1 VVCPSR
7 CPVRKY
13 SSPAAASIWRRARA
27 GGAEFAPST
36 SARVDTRDTPA
47 PAGRVLEPLWCQETQ
62 PVWGSPAAGA
72 ARGTARAAPG
82 GPGLRAIHNDGDAES
97 QRARYG
103 AGTAGG
109 TRRHRG
115 SSVGGGSYGH
125 SLSTERSPAHPPGPP
140 DDDSRSPRG
149 GYSARAQQ
157 RSLRYQ
163 GRARQRRG
171 QAEAR
176 ARGGPWG
183 QRGEARRSSSSSA
196 LPSRWGQERG
206 LAAHPCAGAVQRW
219 RCFSRCTDRSAGG
232 CADRCTLATVRARA
246 TARWP
251 PHSARGW
258 QRRQGPPGVVASA
271 DHGGHHCA
279 GAGIRRSGCPQRLGK
294 TVRPCRRTDG
304 VIRA

>member
-1 VVCPSR
+1 MVSR
-7 CPVRKY
+7 GRALSFRWIPRNL
-13 SSPAAASIWRRARA
+13 SPCLLSPRAITPGLSHNGGHCASRTRRGCRQQANVA
-27 GGAEFAPST
+27 HHIEKV
-36 SARVDTRDTPA
+36 SAKDGHNRVDTLTELSA
-47 PAGRVLEPLWCQETQ
+47 TMVAE
-62 PVWGSPAAGA
+62 GA
-72 ARGTARAAPG
+72 QVISG
-82 GPGLRAIHNDGDAES
+82 N
-97 QRARYG
+97 Y
-103 AGTAGG
+103 
-109 TRRHRG
+109 
-115 SSVGGGSYGH
+115 
-125 SLSTERSPAHPPGPP
+125 
-140 DDDSRSPRG
+140 
-149 GYSARAQQ
+149 
-157 RSLRYQ
+157 
-163 GRARQRRG
+163 
-171 QAEAR
+171 
-176 ARGGPWG
+176 W
-183 QRGEARRSSSSSA
+183 
-196 LPSRWGQERG
+196 QERG